1 MSETYYAKASCP
13 ICGNNTFA
21 GASGPFRCAKCG
33 YEAFAEEIAGHIVR
47 EPTNTAQGCEL
58 TEPMQN
64 VLDTI
69 ESAIT
74 LDGMEV
80 MSGNAKNEI
89 IAIGNE
95 NYGVNYRIT
104 VETVAK

>member
-13 ICGNNTFA
+13 VCGNNTFT
-21 GASGPFRCAKCG
+21 GASGPFHCAKCG
-33 YEAFAEEIAGHIVR
+33 YEAFAEEIVGHIVR
-47 EPTNTAQGCEL
+47 ESTNTAQDFEL

-80 MSGNAKNEI
+80 MSGDAKNEI
-89 IAIGNE
+89 MVIGNE
-95 NYGVNYRIT
+95 NDGVNYRIA
-104 VETVAK
+104 VEAVAK